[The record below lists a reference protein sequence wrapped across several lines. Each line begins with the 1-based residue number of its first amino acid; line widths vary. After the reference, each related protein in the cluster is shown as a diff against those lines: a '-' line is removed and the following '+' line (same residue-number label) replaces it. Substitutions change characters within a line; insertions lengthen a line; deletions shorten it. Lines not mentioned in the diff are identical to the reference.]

1 MTSQRTRERLIQR
14 LMDQGITRFEVLE
27 AIRSVPR
34 HLFVDE
40 ALAHRSYED
49 TALPIGYGQTLSQP
63 YVVAKMSELALAH
76 GRPKKVL
83 ELGSG
88 SGYQTAILA
97 SLVDEICAIE
107 RIKPLLDRARRQLR
121 ELRVRNVRLRH
132 GDGLEGWPSEAPFD
146 LILGAAAPEH
156 IPSDLLEQLAPGGR
170 LIMPVGGRRQ
180 QLMMVTASPEGYVE
194 EVIEEVK
201 ASGLRGRGAR
211 RREDTRWRAVL
222 TAAGALGTIGACAA
236 IARPYLV
243 HEVSGER
250 TAARASEKTPAS
262 SGSEREPEGFRPRR
276 HHRNARAARFAAEG
290 LDLSAAPLD
299 PLHRGRF
306 NQVLAAVALERGELV
321 ARESTAP
328 LRVAVDRRDA
338 AQEGVDARGRA

>member
-63 YVVAKMSELALAH
+63 YVVARMSELALAQ

-107 RIKPLLDRARRQLR
+107 RIKPLLERARKQLR
-121 ELRVRNVRLRH
+121 ALRVRNVRLRH
-132 GDGLEGWPSEAPFD
+132 GDGLDGWASEAPFD
-146 LILGAAAPEH
+146 LILGAAAPERL
-156 IPSDLLEQLAPGGR
+156 PTQLLEQLAPGGR
-170 LIMPVGGRRQ
+170 LILPVGGEQ
-180 QLMMVTASPEGYVE
+180 QKLMMVTATPEGYVE
-194 EVIEEVK
+194 EVIEEVNFVPMV
-201 ASGLRGRGAR
+201 RGVR
-211 RREDTRWRAVL
+211 R
-222 TAAGALGTIGACAA
+222 
-236 IARPYLV
+236 
-243 HEVSGER
+243 
-250 TAARASEKTPAS
+250 
-262 SGSEREPEGFRPRR
+262 
-276 HHRNARAARFAAEG
+276 
-290 LDLSAAPLD
+290 
-299 PLHRGRF
+299 
-306 NQVLAAVALERGELV
+306 
-321 ARESTAP
+321 
-328 LRVAVDRRDA
+328 
-338 AQEGVDARGRA
+338 

>member
-1 MTSQRTRERLIQR
+1 MSQQGIGMTSQRTRERLIQR

-63 YVVAKMSELALAH
+63 YVVAKMSELALAQ

-107 RIKPLLDRARRQLR
+107 RIKPLLERARKQLR
-121 ELRVRNVRLRH
+121 ALRVRNVRLRH
-132 GDGLEGWPSEAPFD
+132 GDGLDGWASEAPFD

-156 IPSDLLEQLAPGGR
+156 LPTQLLEQLAPGGR
-170 LIMPVGGRRQ
+170 LILPVGGEHQ
-180 QLMMVTASPEGYVE
+180 QLMMVTATPEGYVE
-194 EVIEEVK
+194 EVIEAVNFVPMV
-201 ASGLRGRGAR
+201 RGV
-211 RREDTRWRAVL
+211 TR
-222 TAAGALGTIGACAA
+222 
-236 IARPYLV
+236 
-243 HEVSGER
+243 
-250 TAARASEKTPAS
+250 
-262 SGSEREPEGFRPRR
+262 
-276 HHRNARAARFAAEG
+276 
-290 LDLSAAPLD
+290 
-299 PLHRGRF
+299 
-306 NQVLAAVALERGELV
+306 
-321 ARESTAP
+321 
-328 LRVAVDRRDA
+328 
-338 AQEGVDARGRA
+338 

>member
-14 LMDQGITRFEVLE
+14 LMDQGITPFEVLE

-63 YVVAKMSELALAH
+63 YVVARMSELALAQ

-107 RIKPLLDRARRQLR
+107 RIKPLLERARKQLR
-121 ELRVRNVRLRH
+121 ALRVRNVRLRH
-132 GDGLEGWPSEAPFD
+132 GDGLDGWASEAPFD

-156 IPSDLLEQLAPGGR
+156 LPTQLLEQLTPGGR
-170 LIMPVGGRRQ
+170 LILPVGGERQ
-180 QLMMVTASPEGYVE
+180 QLMMVTATPEGFVE
-194 EVIEEVK
+194 EVIEEVNFVPMV
-201 ASGLRGRGAR
+201 RG
-211 RREDTRWRAVL
+211 
-222 TAAGALGTIGACAA
+222 
-236 IARPYLV
+236 
-243 HEVSGER
+243 VSR
-250 TAARASEKTPAS
+250 
-262 SGSEREPEGFRPRR
+262 
-276 HHRNARAARFAAEG
+276 
-290 LDLSAAPLD
+290 
-299 PLHRGRF
+299 
-306 NQVLAAVALERGELV
+306 
-321 ARESTAP
+321 
-328 LRVAVDRRDA
+328 
-338 AQEGVDARGRA
+338 

>member
-1 MTSQRTRERLIQR
+1 MSQQGIGMTSQRTRERLIQR

-63 YVVAKMSELALAH
+63 YVVARMSELALAQ

-107 RIKPLLDRARRQLR
+107 RIKPLLERARKQLR
-121 ELRVRNVRLRH
+121 ALRVRNVRLRH
-132 GDGLEGWPSEAPFD
+132 GDGLDGWASESPFD

-156 IPSDLLEQLAPGGR
+156 LPTQLLEQLAPGGR
-170 LIMPVGGRRQ
+170 LILPVGGERQ
-180 QLMMVTASPEGYVE
+180 QLMMVTATPEGYVE
-194 EVIEEVK
+194 EAIEAVNFVPMV
-201 ASGLRGRGAR
+201 RGV
-211 RREDTRWRAVL
+211 TR
-222 TAAGALGTIGACAA
+222 
-236 IARPYLV
+236 
-243 HEVSGER
+243 
-250 TAARASEKTPAS
+250 
-262 SGSEREPEGFRPRR
+262 
-276 HHRNARAARFAAEG
+276 
-290 LDLSAAPLD
+290 
-299 PLHRGRF
+299 
-306 NQVLAAVALERGELV
+306 
-321 ARESTAP
+321 
-328 LRVAVDRRDA
+328 
-338 AQEGVDARGRA
+338 

>member
-1 MTSQRTRERLIQR
+1 MSQQGIGMTSQRTRERLIQR

-63 YVVAKMSELALAH
+63 YVVAKMSELALAQ

-107 RIKPLLDRARRQLR
+107 RIKPLLERARKQLR
-121 ELRVRNVRLRH
+121 ALRVRNVRLRH
-132 GDGLEGWPSEAPFD
+132 GDGLDGWASEAPFD

-156 IPSDLLEQLAPGGR
+156 LPTQLLEQLAPGGR
-170 LIMPVGGRRQ
+170 LILPVGGERQ
-180 QLMMVTASPEGYVE
+180 QLMMVTATPEGFVE
-194 EVIEEVK
+194 EVIEEVNFVPMV
-201 ASGLRGRGAR
+201 RG
-211 RREDTRWRAVL
+211 
-222 TAAGALGTIGACAA
+222 
-236 IARPYLV
+236 
-243 HEVSGER
+243 VSR
-250 TAARASEKTPAS
+250 
-262 SGSEREPEGFRPRR
+262 
-276 HHRNARAARFAAEG
+276 
-290 LDLSAAPLD
+290 
-299 PLHRGRF
+299 
-306 NQVLAAVALERGELV
+306 
-321 ARESTAP
+321 
-328 LRVAVDRRDA
+328 
-338 AQEGVDARGRA
+338 

>member
-1 MTSQRTRERLIQR
+1 MSQQGIGMTSQRTRERLIQR

-63 YVVAKMSELALAH
+63 YVVARMSELALAQ

-107 RIKPLLDRARRQLR
+107 RIKPLLERARKQLR
-121 ELRVRNVRLRH
+121 ALRVRNVRLRH
-132 GDGLEGWPSEAPFD
+132 GDGLDGWASEAPFD

-156 IPSDLLEQLAPGGR
+156 LPTQLLEQLAPGGR
-170 LIMPVGGRRQ
+170 LILPVGGERQ
-180 QLMMVTASPEGYVE
+180 QLMMVTATPEGFVE
-194 EVIEEVK
+194 EVIEEVNFVPMV
-201 ASGLRGRGAR
+201 RG
-211 RREDTRWRAVL
+211 
-222 TAAGALGTIGACAA
+222 
-236 IARPYLV
+236 
-243 HEVSGER
+243 VSR
-250 TAARASEKTPAS
+250 
-262 SGSEREPEGFRPRR
+262 
-276 HHRNARAARFAAEG
+276 
-290 LDLSAAPLD
+290 
-299 PLHRGRF
+299 
-306 NQVLAAVALERGELV
+306 
-321 ARESTAP
+321 
-328 LRVAVDRRDA
+328 
-338 AQEGVDARGRA
+338 

>member
-63 YVVAKMSELALAH
+63 YVVARMSELALAQ

-107 RIKPLLDRARRQLR
+107 RIKPLLERARKQLR
-121 ELRVRNVRLRH
+121 ALRVRNVRLRH
-132 GDGLEGWPSEAPFD
+132 GDGLDGWASEAPFD

-156 IPSDLLEQLAPGGR
+156 LPTQLLEQLAPGGR
-170 LIMPVGGRRQ
+170 LILPVGSERQ
-180 QLMMVTASPEGYVE
+180 QLMLVTATPEGYVE
-194 EVIEEVK
+194 EVIEEVNFVPMV
-201 ASGLRGRGAR
+201 RG
-211 RREDTRWRAVL
+211 
-222 TAAGALGTIGACAA
+222 
-236 IARPYLV
+236 
-243 HEVSGER
+243 VSR
-250 TAARASEKTPAS
+250 
-262 SGSEREPEGFRPRR
+262 
-276 HHRNARAARFAAEG
+276 
-290 LDLSAAPLD
+290 
-299 PLHRGRF
+299 
-306 NQVLAAVALERGELV
+306 
-321 ARESTAP
+321 
-328 LRVAVDRRDA
+328 
-338 AQEGVDARGRA
+338 

>member
-1 MTSQRTRERLIQR
+1 MSQQGIGMTSQRTRERLIQR

-63 YVVAKMSELALAH
+63 YVVARMSELALAQ

-107 RIKPLLDRARRQLR
+107 RIKPLLERARKQLR
-121 ELRVRNVRLRH
+121 ALRVRNVRLRH
-132 GDGLEGWPSEAPFD
+132 GDGLDGWASEAPFD

-156 IPSDLLEQLAPGGR
+156 LPTQLLEQLAPGGR
-170 LIMPVGGRRQ
+170 LILPVGGERQ
-180 QLMMVTASPEGYVE
+180 QLMMVTATPEGYVE
-194 EVIEEVK
+194 EAIEEVNFVPM
-201 ASGLRGRGAR
+201 LRG
-211 RREDTRWRAVL
+211 
-222 TAAGALGTIGACAA
+222 
-236 IARPYLV
+236 
-243 HEVSGER
+243 VSR
-250 TAARASEKTPAS
+250 
-262 SGSEREPEGFRPRR
+262 
-276 HHRNARAARFAAEG
+276 
-290 LDLSAAPLD
+290 
-299 PLHRGRF
+299 
-306 NQVLAAVALERGELV
+306 
-321 ARESTAP
+321 
-328 LRVAVDRRDA
+328 
-338 AQEGVDARGRA
+338 

>member
-63 YVVAKMSELALAH
+63 YVVARMSELALAQ
-76 GRPKKVL
+76 GRPRKVL

-107 RIKPLLDRARRQLR
+107 RIKPLLERARKQLR
-121 ELRVRNVRLRH
+121 ALRVRNVRLRH
-132 GDGLEGWPSEAPFD
+132 GDGLDGWASEAPFD

-156 IPSDLLEQLAPGGR
+156 LPTQLLEQLAPGGR
-170 LIMPVGGRRQ
+170 LILPVGGGRQ
-180 QLMMVTASPEGYVE
+180 QLMMVTATPEGFVE
-194 EVIEEVK
+194 EVIEEVNFVPMV
-201 ASGLRGRGAR
+201 RG
-211 RREDTRWRAVL
+211 
-222 TAAGALGTIGACAA
+222 
-236 IARPYLV
+236 
-243 HEVSGER
+243 VSR
-250 TAARASEKTPAS
+250 
-262 SGSEREPEGFRPRR
+262 
-276 HHRNARAARFAAEG
+276 
-290 LDLSAAPLD
+290 
-299 PLHRGRF
+299 
-306 NQVLAAVALERGELV
+306 
-321 ARESTAP
+321 
-328 LRVAVDRRDA
+328 
-338 AQEGVDARGRA
+338 